1 MIRIIDSYTVRVLVA
16 CGMFE
21 ISRTNSGFM
30 KLNDSE
36 TLRLA
41 PDGPLEAW
49 FGPNSIDVTLS
60 CSCSRGR
67 LEVHRE
73 H

>member
-41 PDGPLEAW
+41 PDGPLEACLLVLAW
-49 FGPNSIDVTLS
+49 ASGGTS
-60 CSCSRGR
+60 
-67 LEVHRE
+67 
-73 H
+73 